1 MSDHI
6 KFGNKY
12 IELCKGKRIFSR
24 GEFYGYEGGV
34 WNKLPYIRKE
44 FWELSSKNGA
54 KANSGYVSS
63 VMDYVGNK
71 IGVDDDDLDWHDD
84 LINLGNGVLS
94 LDTMKLK
101 AHDPKHYFTSQLGF
115 EYNAQAGCKTWLKFI
130 DEVLVN
136 SDQKP
141 DKSMAEFIQEAFG
154 YSLTASIEHEISFW
168 MIGEGANGKSTML
181 KVLNALAG
189 SAALHLNLGILDRD
203 KYQLAQLGGKRVVI
217 CTEAPETTVADATL
231 KAIISGDTMNV
242 RSPYGK
248 PFSLTPKAKVWWAMN
263 NAPRVNDSSE
273 GFWRKMKVIP
283 FNRTFEVDERDRKL
297 ITKLLKELPGI
308 FNWALEGLQRLEE
321 NGYFTECDQI
331 DDATLQYREESD
343 LTKQHLAD
351 RTVQT
356 QSGYA
361 TSKELYEDYRNWC
374 KENGYKALTHN
385 RVARDWRR
393 LRLKPDRDP
402 KGNQR
407 IWYGIE
413 LLSDSSDTTI
423 LK

>member
-6 KFGNKY
+6 KFGDKY
-12 IELCKGKRIFSR
+12 ISLYRGKRIFSR
-24 GEFYGYEGGV
+24 GEFYGYENGV

-54 KANSGYVSS
+54 KANAGYISS

-71 IGVDDDDLDWHDD
+71 VSIPDDELDQHDN

-94 LDTMKLK
+94 LQTMKLK
-101 AHDPKHYFTSQLGF
+101 AHEPKQYFTTQLGF
-115 EYNAQAGCKTWLKFI
+115 EYEAEAECQTWRKFI
-130 DEVLVN
+130 SEVLVFQN
-136 SDQKP
+136 QRHDQA
-141 DKSMAEFIQEAFG
+141 MADFIQEAFG

-181 KVLNALAG
+181 KVLDALAG

-217 CTEAPETTVADATL
+217 CTEAPETTVADSTL

-283 FNRTFEVDERDRKL
+283 FNRTFEVEERDRKL
-297 ITKLLKELPGI
+297 IGKLLKELPGI
-308 FNWALEGLQRLEE
+308 FNWALEGLKRLEK

-343 LTKQHLAD
+343 LTKQHLAE

-356 QSGYA
+356 EAGYA
-361 TSKELYEDYRNWC
+361 SSKELYEDYREWC
-374 KENGYKALTHN
+374 KANGYKPLTHN

-393 LRLKPDRDP
+393 LRLKPNRDP

-407 IWYGIE
+407 IWYGVE
-413 LLSDSSDTTI
+413 LLSDTSDTSL